1 MVKERTY
8 QNMQACLDQGPRAK
22 QYHSDYFKI
31 YYSLTYYPASHQMHK
46 DKSETY
52 SVEAV
57 NADLRHYL
65 RRLARRS
72 RCFSRSLKALKHAI
86 HIFVYCYNH
95 RQLAKHK
102 YPQYQYGLS
111 DYVPTLF

>member
-1 MVKERTY
+1 
-8 QNMQACLDQGPRAK
+8 MQACLDQGPRAK
-22 QYHSDYFKI
+22 LYHSDYFGI
-31 YYSLTYYPASHQMHK
+31 YYFLTYYPANHHMHK

-65 RRLARRS
+65 RRLARQS

-86 HIFVYCYNH
+86 AIFVYCYNH
-95 RQLAKHK
+95 RQLAKRQF
-102 YPQYQYGLS
+102 PQYHYGLS
-111 DYVPTLF
+111 DFVPTQL